1 MITKR
6 EVYKKVYWV
15 YNPDEMGDAFISD
28 ELLMC
33 GTPNWNYYF
42 AKLKNKKKLDF
53 DEMKNVELIEFDNR
67 DEMFKFWESTKDS
80 KKIDWSEEHKNPCL
94 LKSL

>member
-15 YNPDEMGDAFISD
+15 YNPETLKDRGMETF
-28 ELLMC
+28 LMC

-42 AKLKNKKKLDF
+42 SKLKNKKKSDF

-67 DEMFKFWESTKDS
+67 DEMFNFWESVENS